1 MPKPDVAAA
10 RAAAHQQIIALKVV
24 PLEGGAGH
32 LYQVEQDYQHGMREA
47 WSNWSPEAKWF
58 VAHFRGL
65 EPLRPPRLTDKLAE
79 ELASSIGALY
89 RAAYPSCS
97 PFSPELVLIIGV
109 GRQRGPRDCLCA
121 SPSISL
127 ISCRRMDS
135 AND

>member
-10 RAAAHQQIIALKVV
+10 RAAAHQQIIALNVL

-79 ELASSIGALY
+79 ELVSSIGALY

-97 PFSPELVLIIGV
+97 PFSPELVL
-109 GRQRGPRDCLCA
+109 DHW
-121 SPSISL
+121 
-127 ISCRRMDS
+127 RRTPTRSTRLLVRLTVNQLDLLS
-135 AND
+135 QNGFGK